1 MSIGRRVNRSTSL
14 DAGLHERAG
23 SRGVSRNGHSRRKEG
38 QSFSLESDFNH
49 MTYAPNS
56 LMNIVGVET
65 WDECSPRDNGSL
77 SRAFSL

>member
-1 MSIGRRVNRSTSL
+1 M
-14 DAGLHERAG
+14 
-23 SRGVSRNGHSRRKEG
+23 EG
-38 QSFSLESDFNH
+38 QSSSLESDFNH
-49 MTYAPNS
+49 MTYAPSS